1 VSWVAPTTAIAGA
14 IATASLWNSDVR
26 DNALA
31 LRATPANRCVAYHD
45 NTQTVVAAATDAL
58 NLAAEDVDTATM
70 HDLVTNNPR
79 VVIPSGGG
87 GFYLAIGQSFV
98 DQANNGTVEL
108 QLRVTGTAIRRSFAE
123 TAGANFEGRT
133 MCVFGMSVMTAAGYF
148 DLAGAATSNS
158 FIFGSTTASLATRLE
173 VIGPL
178 PPT

>member
-1 VSWVAPTTAIAGA
+1 MAYTAPMTAVAGA
-14 IATASLWNSDVR
+14 IFTAAQYNTYDR
-26 DNALA
+26 DNMIAEH
-31 LRATPANRCVAYHD
+31 ATPSNRCVAYHD

-108 QLRVTGTAIRRSFAE
+108 QLRVSGTAIRRSFEE

-133 MCVFGMSVMTAAGYF
+133 MFVFGMAVMSAAGYF

-158 FIFGSTTASLATRLE
+158 FIFGSTTAALATRLE